1 MIRKLLIAFPIII
14 SLMLAGCFGE
24 TSVKQY
30 RIGHVETAKTVEPP
44 AEKPAK
50 KKEKIKK
57 VKKKKSRKEKD
68 KITAAK
74 RKKEEKKIEAVVSK
88 PQVTEK
94 KTETAAALQIER
106 YRLNEMEKTVEALKR
121 TVNLQQESNQQLEE
135 RLGAIQSQGTGKA
148 ETAAASQIEHSRL
161 NEMEKSVEALRRT
174 VNLQQERNQKLEDR
188 LGTIQSQGTGKAKT
202 AGASTLEGYR
212 IKELEETIEVLRN
225 MVNLQQERIQLLEKR
240 LGTIRRRR

>member
-50 KKEKIKK
+50 KKEKVKK
-57 VKKKKSRKEKD
+57 VKKKRKSRKEKA
-68 KITAAK
+68 KITVAK
-74 RKKEEKKIEAVVSK
+74 RKKK
-88 PQVTEK
+88 EK

-106 YRLNEMEKTVEALKR
+106 YRLNEMEKT
-121 TVNLQQESNQQLEE
+121 
-135 RLGAIQSQGTGKA
+135 I
-148 ETAAASQIEHSRL
+148 
-161 NEMEKSVEALRRT
+161 EALRKT
-174 VNLQQERNQKLEDR
+174 VNLQQERNQQIEER
-188 LGTIQSQGTGKAKT
+188 LGTIQSQRAEKAGT
-202 AGASTLEGYR
+202 AGAATLERYR

>member
-24 TSVKQY
+24 TSIKQY
-30 RIGHVETAKTVEPP
+30 RIGHVETAKTVKPP

-50 KKEKIKK
+50 KKEKVKK
-57 VKKKKSRKEKD
+57 VKKKRKSRKEKA

-74 RKKEEKKIEAVVSK
+74 RKKKEKKTKAVVSK

-94 KTETAAALQIER
+94 KTEASAKPKETETKAETTAALQIER
-106 YRLNEMEKTVEALKR
+106 YRLNEMEKTVEAL
-121 TVNLQQESNQQLEE
+121 
-135 RLGAIQSQGTGKA
+135 
-148 ETAAASQIEHSRL
+148 
-161 NEMEKSVEALRRT
+161 RRT
-174 VNLQQERNQKLEDR
+174 VNLQQERNQQLEER
-188 LGTIQSQGTGKAKT
+188 LGTIQSQGTGKAET
-202 AGASTLEGYR
+202 TGASTLERYR
-212 IKELEETIEVLRN
+212 IKEMEETIEVLRN

>member
-44 AEKPAK
+44 AEKSAK
-50 KKEKIKK
+50 KKEKVKK
-57 VKKKKSRKEKD
+57 VKKKRKSRKEKA

-74 RKKEEKKIEAVVSK
+74 RKKKEKKTEAVVVK
-88 PQVTEK
+88 QKITEK
-94 KTETAAALQIER
+94 KTETATAKPKETETKAETAAALQIER
-106 YRLNEMEKTVEALKR
+106 YRLNEMEKT
-121 TVNLQQESNQQLEE
+121 
-135 RLGAIQSQGTGKA
+135 I
-148 ETAAASQIEHSRL
+148 
-161 NEMEKSVEALRRT
+161 EALRKT
-174 VNLQQERNQKLEDR
+174 VNLQQERNQQIEER
-188 LGTIQSQGTGKAKT
+188 LGTIQSQRTEKARI
-202 AGASTLEGYR
+202 AGASTLERYR
-212 IKELEETIEVLRN
+212 IKELEETIEALRN

>member
-50 KKEKIKK
+50 KKEKVKK
-57 VKKKKSRKEKD
+57 VKKKRKSRKEKA

-74 RKKEEKKIEAVVSK
+74 RKKKEKKTEAAVVK
-88 PQVTEK
+88 QKITEK
-94 KTETAAALQIER
+94 KTETAATLQIER
-106 YRLNEMEKTVEALKR
+106 YRLNEMEKT
-121 TVNLQQESNQQLEE
+121 
-135 RLGAIQSQGTGKA
+135 I
-148 ETAAASQIEHSRL
+148 
-161 NEMEKSVEALRRT
+161 EALRKT
-174 VNLQQERNQKLEDR
+174 VNLQQERNQQIEER
-188 LGTIQSQGTGKAKT
+188 LGTIQSQRAEKAGT
-202 AGASTLEGYR
+202 AGAATLERYR